1 MSVDATPVERLISW
15 FTAHGRD
22 LPWRQTRDPYRI
34 LVSEIMLQQTQVD
47 RVLPRYEAF
56 LAEFPTLEALA
67 SAPTAAVL
75 RSWSGL
81 GYNRRALNLQ
91 RTAQAIVNDHGGVW
105 PRDPAALR
113 RLPGIG
119 PYTAGAVA
127 CFAFE
132 QDAAFLDTNMRRVL
146 QRWYD
151 GLDPAAAAPE
161 ALQWRRAAELLPAGR
176 SWWWNQALMELG
188 ALICTARAPDCRRC
202 PLIDDCRA
210 APQTLLQPLLPRQRR
225 VAERPA
231 EPFVGSRRWYRGRL
245 IALLSSLPDHSC
257 ISVDAAY
264 QTLQP
269 AQHGYSADWWQATLD
284 GLLRDGLIRLTDDG
298 ISLPG

>member
-1 MSVDATPVERLISW
+1 MAVDSAPVERLIAW
-15 FTAHGRD
+15 FEANGRD

-56 LAEFPTLEALA
+56 LAEFPTIEALA
-67 SAPTAAVL
+67 AAPTAAVL

-91 RTAQAIVNDHGGVW
+91 RTAQAIVHGHGGSW
-105 PRDPAALR
+105 PRDPDALR

-119 PYTAGAVA
+119 PYTAGAIA

-132 QDAAFLDTNMRRVL
+132 QDAAFLDTNMRRVIA
-146 QRWYD
+146 RWYD
-151 GLDPAAAAPE
+151 GIDPADVAAE
-161 ALQWRRAAELLPAGR
+161 RVQWQRAAELVPAGR

-188 ALICTARAPDCRRC
+188 ALVCTARAPACQRC
-202 PLIDDCRA
+202 PLIADCRA
-210 APQTLLQPLLPRQRR
+210 APQTLLQPVVPRVRR

-231 EPFVGSRRWYRGRL
+231 EAFVGSRRWYRGRL
-245 IALLSSLPDHSC
+245 IALLSSLPDHSR

-264 QTLQP
+264 QALQP
-269 AQHGYSADWWQATLD
+269 DQHGYAIEWWQETLA
-284 GLLRDGLIRLTDDG
+284 GLLRDGLISLTDDAIG
-298 ISLPG
+298 LPD